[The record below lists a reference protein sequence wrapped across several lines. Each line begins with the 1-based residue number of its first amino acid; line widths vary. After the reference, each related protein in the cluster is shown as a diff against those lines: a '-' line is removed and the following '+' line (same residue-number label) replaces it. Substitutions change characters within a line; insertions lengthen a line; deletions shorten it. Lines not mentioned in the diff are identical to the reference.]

1 MRLIRENVERT
12 ADGAKAKALLAAGY
26 VQAGEERREPGT
38 AKETAKEDLN
48 GMTAAQLRALAKS
61 RGIKGAGALN
71 RGELLAALEGWS
83 DGA

>member
-26 VQAGEERREPGT
+26 VQAGEERREPV
-38 AKETAKEDLN
+38 KEAAREDLN

-71 RGELLAALEGWS
+71 RAELISALEGWS